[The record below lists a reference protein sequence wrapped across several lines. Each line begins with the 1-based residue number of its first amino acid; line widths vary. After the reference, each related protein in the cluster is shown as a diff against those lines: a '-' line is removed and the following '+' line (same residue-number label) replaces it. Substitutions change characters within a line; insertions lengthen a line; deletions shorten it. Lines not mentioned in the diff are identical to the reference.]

1 MNDAA
6 QTMVLEWLVS
16 GLVLILLAIVGFS
29 ARRWFNHVDSL
40 QTSMENLRESILT
53 LSDRFVTRDQYEK
66 DREAQRTDAILG
78 RRRMDHC
85 SAPNCPYEETH

>member
-1 MNDAA
+1 
-6 QTMVLEWLVS
+6 MVLEWLVS

-40 QTSMENLRESILT
+40 QASMENLRESILT

-66 DREAQRTDAILG
+66 DREEYRANAGIG
-78 RRRMDHC
+78 RRQMDRC
-85 SAPNCPYEETH
+85 PIPGCPYEDHP